1 MPTPIIELEA
11 IRGTDFSQIV
21 TLADNL
27 NAPVSTNNAQGLFIL
42 RTHERG
48 TVVVQ
53 KTNSNGISFGT
64 SNMEI
69 RLTESELDAIQYNTL
84 HYDLFLHLQGDVKKN
99 LVQFMDEDFFPPI
112 TPQGST
118 LKIWNGSAYVE
129 VTLKRYNGTSWQDCS
144 VKLFKGSVWE

>member
-27 NAPVSTNNAQGLFIL
+27 NAPVSTTNAQGLFIL

-48 TVVVQ
+48 TILVQ
-53 KTNSNGISFGT
+53 KTNTNGISFGT

-69 RLTESELDAIQYNTL
+69 RLTEAELEDINYNIL
-84 HYDLFLHLQGDVKKN
+84 HYDLFLQLQGDVKKKIARGA
-99 LVQFMDEDFFPPI
+99 FF
-112 TPQGST
+112 
-118 LKIWNGSAYVE
+118 LE
-129 VTLKRYNGTSWQDCS
+129 
-144 VKLFKGSVWE
+144 